1 VRIHGTSHVTSK
13 IDKKKMENLGVLSTM
28 SSIYRMSSI
37 LTKFERKNNNEKRK
51 KNKEMK
57 NLDP

>member
-13 IDKKKMENLGVLSTM
+13 IDKKMENLGVLSTI

-37 LTKFERKNNNEKRK
+37 LTKFECKNNNEKSK

-57 NLDP
+57 NLEP